1 MKPQKAFHKRIEIRL
16 GCLLSC
22 CIGRKNRNGNNS
34 GQAGLIAIAGVILS
48 APILGVPQLQFA
60 LAPHLLGILALFR
73 IN

>member
-1 MKPQKAFHKRIEIRL
+1 LRTNYET
-16 GCLLSC
+16 
-22 CIGRKNRNGNNS
+22 
-34 GQAGLIAIAGVILS
+34 GLIAIAGVILS